1 MSRFGLRKR
10 LKARLG
16 RGNDEPAPTADR
28 FAIVFE
34 LPDGTRETVETEAH
48 YTLHMASQMLETPI
62 EAGCPD
68 GHCGGCT
75 VDIIS
80 GDGMQAMNDKELTV
94 FREKNERE
102 PAPKERLAC
111 HARVLGAGVEVRVRQ
126 VWNLE
131 DIRGEE
137 A

>member
-16 RGNDEPAPTADR
+16 RSKDAPATTADR

-34 LPDGTRETVETEAH
+34 LPDGSRETIETEAH

-68 GHCGGCT
+68 GHCGGCL
-75 VDIIS
+75 VDVLDDS
-80 GDGMQAMNDKELTV
+80 GMQAMNEKELTV
-94 FREKNERE
+94 FREKNGRD
-102 PAPKERLAC
+102 PAPGERLAC
-111 HARVLGAGVEVRVRQ
+111 HARVLAAGVEVKVRQ

>member
-1 MSRFGLRKR
+1 MSRFGIRKR

-16 RGNDEPAPTADR
+16 RAEDVAASTTDR
-28 FAIVFE
+28 FSILFT
-34 LPDGTRETVETEAH
+34 LPNGDQKTVETEAH

-62 EAGCPD
+62 ETGCPD
-68 GHCGGCT
+68 GHCGGCL
-75 VDIIS
+75 VDIVA
-80 GDGMQAMNDKELTV
+80 GDGMQAMNEKELAV
-94 FREKNERE
+94 IREKHERE
-102 PAPKERLAC
+102 PAPGERLAC
-111 HARVLGAGVEVRVRQ
+111 HARVLSAGVEVHVRQ